1 MKRKCPACGEGRL
14 NYIGLKC
21 YQCSECGKT
30 FQWFGDLH
38 PDKPWVEVEG
48 GEGERRG

>member
-14 NYIGLKC
+14 NYIGLHC
-21 YQCSECGKT
+21 YQCSECAKK

-38 PDKPWVEVEG
+38 PKKPWVEVDAVE
-48 GEGERRG
+48 EKA